1 MNTNLLKAT
10 RSPFQRQLAANITQ
24 AIQAAKAE
32 GMTAASLSTL
42 RAITKTPSAQL
53 AGAPNGTNA
62 QYQYAELFKDLAE
75 AIPAARRFIL
85 PN

>member
-1 MNTNLLKAT
+1 MNTTLLKAA
-10 RSPFQRQLAANITQ
+10 RSPFQAELAANIAK
-24 AIQAAKAE
+24 AIQGAKAE

-42 RAITKTPSAQL
+42 RAITKTPSPHT